1 MIQAITSLV
10 PGANTFVVTVT
21 NACGTQTQTQT
32 VTYNNCLTPSLG
44 LLQPAASGITV
55 NQNQYLLQFTAEN
68 VMNASEVSLKVN
80 GASVPFQLANGI
92 ISANVSLNAGINT
105 VTVSVKNTCGSDTET
120 LQISYKQCLVPSIV
134 FNTPAQL
141 STTTQQNMVSIDL
154 DAVNCTVSTQVTIMR
169 DGVAIPFNFQNGK
182 ITLNPVLN
190 PGLNTFIVTATNT
203 CGNDIAKLNVTY
215 DNCVAP
221 KIVLSAPIPATTS
234 NATLAITAN
243 LQQITNA
250 GQAIL
255 LVNGTG
261 VPFTFNAGTLTANVP
276 LIDGVNTISISA
288 TNTCGTDL
296 ETNTITYN
304 ACKTP
309 VIAISSPV
317 NSGSTVASA
326 NLTFTA
332 SVAHITQSNQIT
344 LILNGNPVTNF
355 QFSNGILQA
364 PLTLVNGMNTVV
376 ISANSG
382 CGIAQEAT
390 TISLSTCSSPSVT
403 IQTMTG
409 QTVSNNSFSIAATVQ
424 EIANAQGLSLMV
436 NGQLTPISLVNGAA
450 SAMVTL
456 QNGLNTLLLSA
467 TNACGTDTKSIQVTY
482 VPCTAPT
489 IAIQNTNN
497 TVVNA
502 ATYAVNATV
511 TGVTQGQITMTLNG
525 NPVNNLTLNGTQF
538 TANLTL
544 AAGVNHVVLTAQNSC
559 GFDRKDLSVTY
570 QNCTAPQIS
579 VNSGNDTVAQ
589 GIYTFSA
596 NVSNMLTV
604 QGISLSLNGQ
614 AISNF
619 SFVNGLLT
627 ANVNLANGSNTF
639 ALAAANACGA
649 VNATSQVYYD
659 HCQQPVITVTSV
671 LQTSDGQYLFEAT
684 LLHVTDIEGVFFTF
698 NGQNVPFNFVNGQ
711 LSATVTLNP
720 GSNTF

>member
-1 MIQAITSLV
+1 
-10 PGANTFVVTVT
+10 
-21 NACGTQTQTQT
+21 
-32 VTYNNCLTPSLG
+32 
-44 LLQPAASGITV
+44 
-55 NQNQYLLQFTAEN
+55 
-68 VMNASEVSLKVN
+68 
-80 GASVPFQLANGI
+80 
-92 ISANVSLNAGINT
+92 
-105 VTVSVKNTCGSDTET
+105 
-120 LQISYKQCLVPSIV
+120 
-134 FNTPAQL
+134 
-141 STTTQQNMVSIDL
+141 
-154 DAVNCTVSTQVTIMR
+154 MR

-221 KIVLSAPIPATTS
+221 KIVLSAPIPATTT

-364 PLTLVNGMNTVV
+364 PLTLVNGINTVV

-403 IQTMTG
+403 IQT
-409 QTVSNNSFSIAATVQ
+409 
-424 EIANAQGLSLMV
+424 LS
-436 NGQLTPISLVNGAA
+436 
-450 SAMVTL
+450 
-456 QNGLNTLLLSA
+456 
-467 TNACGTDTKSIQVTY
+467 
-482 VPCTAPT
+482 
-489 IAIQNTNN
+489 
-497 TVVNA
+497 
-502 ATYAVNATV
+502 
-511 TGVTQGQITMTLNG
+511 
-525 NPVNNLTLNGTQF
+525 
-538 TANLTL
+538 
-544 AAGVNHVVLTAQNSC
+544 
-559 GFDRKDLSVTY
+559 
-570 QNCTAPQIS
+570 
-579 VNSGNDTVAQ
+579 
-589 GIYTFSA
+589 
-596 NVSNMLTV
+596 
-604 QGISLSLNGQ
+604 
-614 AISNF
+614 
-619 SFVNGLLT
+619 
-627 ANVNLANGSNTF
+627 
-639 ALAAANACGA
+639 
-649 VNATSQVYYD
+649 
-659 HCQQPVITVTSV
+659 
-671 LQTSDGQYLFEAT
+671 
-684 LLHVTDIEGVFFTF
+684 
-698 NGQNVPFNFVNGQ
+698 
-711 LSATVTLNP
+711 
-720 GSNTF
+720 